1 LQQVSRNI
9 DFSQP
14 KRQNAIAVI
23 LLFANNLR
31 RWAAGLIPLFFVF
44 GQGGSKGI
52 FFAFILI
59 GLGIL
64 ALLGFIGFSIAQW
77 QRFVFY
83 VEGDHFVLEKGV
95 LVKTKLDIPIE
106 RIQSIHLK
114 RNIFHR
120 VFNITSLQVDSAGS
134 KGSELEINALDRP
147 FAHALRD
154 FLYQAKAEIKAEK
167 EEQDSE
173 AKPLAS
179 AEAFVAKR
187 AEAQSHAEEE
197 EKPILSLSPW
207 EVLIVG
213 LTENHLRT
221 GFFALALVFGY
232 ANQLMQYMEE
242 QLDRY
247 IQEGTEQLAQLGLT
261 VILFGTVAFLVLSV
275 LISVI
280 RTFLNFFNFKATHTR
295 EVLQIKTGL
304 LSIKEYQVPKPKIQY
319 LEKSSNPLRKLVNIY
334 TMVIFQATSEQ
345 NQSAKV
351 EIPGC
356 KESALETLYE
366 EYMPE
371 TLGQPYTHFSPDA
384 FYRFRLM
391 MFRTVI
397 PSLLLLGAAVF
408 TEPWVYAVLALYL
421 PASIVINLKYY
432 GSVQLELFD
441 EGLRLKKGWIFPTV
455 VDLPLYKVQ
464 NVELKQS
471 IFQERRDLKSL
482 QIHLASGSV
491 TMPFL
496 PQQLAHSLANLL
508 LYKVERSNRKWM

>member
-1 LQQVSRNI
+1 M
-9 DFSQP
+9 
-14 KRQNAIAVI
+14 I

-64 ALLGFIGFSIAQW
+64 ALLGFVGFSIAQW

-167 EEQDSE
+167 QETLTESHADEALEASEQ
-173 AKPLAS
+173 ATAVPHT
-179 AEAFVAKR
+179 
-187 AEAQSHAEEE
+187 HAEEE
-197 EKPILSLSPW
+197 AKPILSLSPW

-221 GFFALALVFGY
+221 GFFALALIFGY

-242 QLDRY
+242 RLDRY
-247 IQEGTEQLAQLGLT
+247 IQEGTEQLAQFGIT
-261 VILFGTVAFLVLSV
+261 VVIFGVAAFFVISV

-319 LEKSSNPLRKLVNIY
+319 LEKSSNPLRKLVDIY
-334 TMVIFQATSEQ
+334 TMVVFQATSEQ

-351 EIPGC
+351 VIPGC
-356 KESALETLYE
+356 KESSLDTLYE

-371 TLGQPYTHFSPDA
+371 TLGQAYTHFNPDA

-391 MFRTVI
+391 LFRTVI
-397 PSLLLLGAAVF
+397 PSLLLLGAGFFETWVF
-408 TEPWVYAVLALYL
+408 GIFAFYL
-421 PASIVINLKYY
+421 PASIVINLKYFA
-432 GSVQLELFD
+432 SVRLELFD

-482 QIHLASGSV
+482 EIHLASGSV

-496 PQQLAHSLANLL
+496 PQEAAHSLANLL